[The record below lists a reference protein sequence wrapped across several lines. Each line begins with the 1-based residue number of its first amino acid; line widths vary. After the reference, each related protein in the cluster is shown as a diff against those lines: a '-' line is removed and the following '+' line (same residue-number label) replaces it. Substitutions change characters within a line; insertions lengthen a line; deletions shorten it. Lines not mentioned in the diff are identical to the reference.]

1 MYNKTLTISWVIF
14 CVIYIRSRD
23 ERQNMWK
30 KMSPQ
35 IREYLLD
42 LDRMKDGEEAT
53 STLFIT
59 LGSSQLFTRN

>member
-1 MYNKTLTISWVIF
+1 
-14 CVIYIRSRD
+14 
-23 ERQNMWK
+23 
-30 KMSPQ
+30 MSPQ